1 MTRNKKILLILTGLL
16 IVAAFIGFRIR
27 ASRQTATVVETGTVR
42 RADYLVAKVSA
53 TGEIKPREYVELQ
66 AEIAGVVTE
75 VLIREGDSVR
85 KGDVLLRIDPV
96 QTEAETRAQEALL
109 EASLAEA
116 RSQKAQISLQK
127 TSIERD
133 RADVRMAEA
142 EVYRARQTLE
152 LAEASFNRTQQ
163 LFEDNLV
170 SKDIYDAA
178 RNELVIA
185 ETSLQTAE
193 ARLEQARA
201 QLRVSE
207 VVLSQARTAYEAAN
221 SRVAQQKANLDRT
234 LNILSKTVIQ
244 SPLSGVITQLNVEV
258 GERAVPGTL
267 NSPAATLMIIA
278 DLSIIEAELRVDEAD
293 IVDVELGQEAEV
305 LVDALPNRPLFG
317 YVTEIG
323 SSPISTTA
331 AGVTTQQQEAKEF
344 KVVIQLKEP
353 PPVLRPGLSCTAEIT
368 TATRNDVL
376 TVPIQALTI
385 REFPI
390 DEMGQL
396 IRTPKDA
403 AKKDSKEETL
413 HQETKEFEG
422 VFKVVNNKAVFTPVE
437 TGIIGDTDI
446 EIISGLEAG
455 DVIVTGSFQT
465 LRTLN
470 DGDAIKVEGR
480 SGRG

>member
-1 MTRNKKILLILTGLL
+1 MTRNRKILLIITGLV
-16 IVAAFIGFRIR
+16 IVAAIIGFSIR
-27 ASRQTATVVETGTVR
+27 ASRQTATAVETGTVR
-42 RADYLVAKVSA
+42 RADHLVARVSA

-66 AEIAGVVTE
+66 AEIAGVVTQ
-75 VLIREGDSVR
+75 VLIREGDSVE
-85 KGDVLLRIDPV
+85 KGDVLLQIDPV

-116 RSQKAQISLQK
+116 RSQKAQILLQETSL
-127 TSIERD
+127 ERD
-133 RADVRMAEA
+133 RADVRVAEA
-142 EVYRARQTLE
+142 EVHRARQALE
-152 LAEASFNRTQQ
+152 IAEASFNRTQQ
-163 LFEDNLV
+163 LFEDNLLSRDV
-170 SKDIYDAA
+170 YDAA
-178 RNELVIA
+178 RNELVTA

-207 VVLSQARTAYEAAN
+207 VVLSQARTAYEVAN
-221 SRVAQQKANLDRT
+221 SRVAQQKANLERT
-234 LNILSKTVIQ
+234 LDVLSKTIIR
-244 SPLSGVITQLNVEV
+244 SPLSGIITQLNVEV

-267 NSPAATLMIIA
+267 NNPAATLMIIA

-323 SSPISTTA
+323 SSPISST
-331 AGVTTQQQEAKEF
+331 AGVSTQQQEAKEF

-353 PPVLRPGLSCTAEIT
+353 PSALRPGLSCTADIT
-368 TATRNDVL
+368 TSTRNNVL

-385 REFPI
+385 REFPV

-396 IRTPKDA
+396 IRAREGAT
-403 AKKDSKEETL
+403 SKEEVPPP
-413 HQETKEFEG
+413 ETKEFEG
-422 VFKVVNNKAVFTPVE
+422 VFKVMNNKAVFTPVE

-446 EIISGLEAG
+446 EIITGLDAG

-465 LRTLN
+465 LRTLS
-470 DGDAIKVEGR
+470 DGDTIKVEER
-480 SGRG
+480 TGRG